1 MDTFFGVP
9 TDRIAA
15 AALGAVA
22 LVLGTLAVRAWR
34 WPVFLRLGVRQ
45 LPRRPAQTALIVCG
59 LMLSTALVTASLTT
73 GDTITHAIRSAAVGE
88 LGRLDQVVT
97 FSPTARP
104 VGAGDPFAGTI
115 FFPPEVAAR
124 VAEGAQSD
132 PALRRDVEGVT
143 PAIWLGCTLLDLTS
157 KQTAPV
163 SLRALPPDYPPVF
176 GALTDDAGRPLSL
189 SD

>member
-9 TDRIAA
+9 TGRNALG
-15 AALGAVA
+15 ALGAVV
-22 LVLGTLAVRAWR
+22 LVLGVLAVRAWR

-97 FSPTARP
+97 YTPVARSAAP
-104 VGAGDPFAGTI
+104 GGA
-115 FFPPEVAAR
+115 
-124 VAEGAQSD
+124 
-132 PALRRDVEGVT
+132 
-143 PAIWLGCTLLDLTS
+143 
-157 KQTAPV
+157 
-163 SLRALPPDYPPVF
+163 
-176 GALTDDAGRPLSL
+176 
-189 SD
+189 